1 MNKIDKIK
9 NRLCRRL
16 MSIKVNINLIRS
28 MAMENSIGLQVV
40 ITKVTIKMMKE
51 KVLEKCTGLIVA
63 SI

>member
-9 NRLCRRL
+9 NRVCRRL
-16 MSIKVNINLIRS
+16 MSIKVNINLIRN

-40 ITKVTIKMMKE
+40 IIKVTIKMMKE
-51 KVLEKCTGLIVA
+51 KVLEKCIGLMVA